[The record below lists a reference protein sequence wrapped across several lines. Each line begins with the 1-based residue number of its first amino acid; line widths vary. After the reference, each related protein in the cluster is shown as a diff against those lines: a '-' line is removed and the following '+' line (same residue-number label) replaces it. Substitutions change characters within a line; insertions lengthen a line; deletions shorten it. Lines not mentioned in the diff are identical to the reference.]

1 MQNNSRLVSIII
13 TTYNRQNL
21 ILRAVRS
28 AINQTYKNIEIIIV
42 DDCSNDDTE
51 NLVLDFIKEFENI
64 IYIRNEKRV
73 GGNNSRNI
81 GIKRAHGF
89 FIAGLDDDDI
99 FTENRI
105 ELLVKNYSS
114 DFSLICTR
122 SIIKTNTSEKMT
134 KFSPNINLSKILHY
148 NIVGNQA
155 LIEKDRIIEVGLY
168 DESLSRYQDY
178 DLWIRLIYQYG
189 PAKMLKNITQIID
202 QTRSSV
208 NHNSFQ
214 NKLQSSLYF
223 YNKHKFLMNKN
234 QRKTQLYFIR
244 CLVNKIPQGIYLIKF
259 LNRYTILN
267 YIKQKI

>member
-1 MQNNSRLVSIII
+1 
-13 TTYNRQNL
+13 
-21 ILRAVRS
+21 
-28 AINQTYKNIEIIIV
+28 
-42 DDCSNDDTE
+42 
-51 NLVLDFIKEFENI
+51 
-64 IYIRNEKRV
+64 
-73 GGNNSRNI
+73 
-81 GIKRAHGF
+81 
-89 FIAGLDDDDI
+89 LDDDDI